1 MAFTNIKKGEKTSE
15 ASRGASINQSGR
27 PPLVVERLKALFKEE
42 KIPYRLIPHREAYT
56 ASEVA
61 ESIHMPGR
69 KFVKVVIVQANGKK
83 VMAVLPSHRQINL
96 SLFAEVTG
104 KEEVSLI
111 GEDEFRLQFPDCEVG
126 AMPPFGGFYQLP
138 VYADALLGHEAVI
151 YFRAGS
157 HREVIE
163 MRHQDFMRLVQ
174 PSVCHFVQESLKRVS
189 GF

>member
-1 MAFTNIKKGEKTSE
+1 MAFTNIKKEGRLLEV
-15 ASRGASINQSGR
+15 SRGASTNQGERS
-27 PPLVVERLKALFKEE
+27 PFVLERLKALFEAE
-42 KIPYRLIPHREAYT
+42 KIPYRLISHREAYT

-83 VMAVLPSHRQINL
+83 VMAVLPSHRRVNL
-96 SLFAEVTG
+96 SLFAEVAG
-104 KEEVSLI
+104 KETVSLME
-111 GEDEFRLQFPDCEVG
+111 EDEFRLQFPDCEVG
-126 AMPPFGGFYQLP
+126 AMPPFGTFYQLP
-138 VYADALLGHEAVI
+138 VYADALLGREAVI

-163 MRHQDFMRLVQ
+163 MRHQDFIRLAK
-174 PSVCHFVQESLKRVS
+174 PSVCHFVQEPLKRVS